1 MNYYIRNI
9 DEYARETKH
18 LSLQEHGIY
27 FLLLDHYYTTEKPIP
42 ADKTHTYRIAYA
54 RTKKEKSAVDFVLD
68 TFFSLQEDG
77 WHNKRCDEE
86 IAAYKKGNGNI
97 TADGRNLP

>member
-54 RTKKEKSAVDFVLD
+54 RTKKRKARLISCLIHFL
-68 TFFSLQEDG
+68 
-77 WHNKRCDEE
+77 
-86 IAAYKKGNGNI
+86 IARRRLA
-97 TADGRNLP
+97 